1 MLKIGLTGGIGSG
14 KSTAAKMFA
23 RLGITIIDLDQI
35 SRELVEPGTPAL
47 EKITERFGSVILQ
60 NSGELNRGKL
70 GEIVFSNEGD
80 KEWLEKLLHPKI
92 RAHQQAL
99 IDSAS
104 GPYVLIEIPLLVE
117 NQLQKTVDRVLV
129 VDVEEQI
136 QVSRA
141 AKRDN
146 REKTEIV
153 AVLNAQASRED
164 RLQIAD
170 DIINNDGNTDELQN
184 QVNQL
189 HEKYLQ
195 LAHSN

>member
-1 MLKIGLTGGIGSG
+1 MLKVGLTGGIGSG
-14 KSTAAKMFA
+14 KSTAAKFFA
-23 RLGITIIDLDQI
+23 NLGVTVIDLDQI

-47 EKITERFGSVILQ
+47 EQITERFGSVILQ
-60 NSGELNRGKL
+60 KNGGLNRGKL
-70 GEIVFSNEGD
+70 GEIVFSNKED

-92 RAHQQAL
+92 RERQQAL
-99 IDSAS
+99 IDSATD
-104 GPYVLIEIPLLVE
+104 PYVLIEIPLLAE

-129 VDVEEQI
+129 VDVEEQT

-146 REKTEIV
+146 RSQTEI
-153 AVLNAQASRED
+153 AAILNAQASRED

-170 DIINNDGNTDELQN
+170 DVINNDGDTDELQN
-184 QVNQL
+184 QVDHL
-189 HEKYLQ
+189 HERYLQ